1 MNGFHRKVV
10 ERKKD
15 RKDQTKKKNIYI
27 HTDTRDDLSNAK
39 PEMGF
44 NCENLQERPG
54 TAALAAASSPL
65 PLCLALLLV
74 IVVEVVL

>member
-1 MNGFHRKVV
+1 M

-15 RKDQTKKKNIYI
+15 RKDQTTTTKYIYI
-27 HTDTRDDLSNAK
+27 HRHTRDDLSNAK

-44 NCENLQERPG
+44 NCKNLQERPG

>member
-1 MNGFHRKVV
+1 MDFRGRWWK
-10 ERKKD
+10 ERKTEKTKQKD
-15 RKDQTKKKNIYI
+15 IYI
-27 HTDTRDDLSNAK
+27 HMRDDLSNAK

-44 NCENLQERPG
+44 NCKNLQKRPG
-54 TAALAAASSPL
+54 TAALAAVSSPL